1 MKSSKEDVATAF
13 GVAAAVVGALAVKRR
28 RKSDKEHVAV
38 AVGTDSVTSGTLAE
52 KTTNR
57 KDTTEEPKPHT
68 GDPASE
74 SSVVIK
80 AMKTPRKSNPRVW
93 FWGKRITVSQGQ
105 EEAAKAAL
113 HKAKKAVEN

>member
-57 KDTTEEPKPHT
+57 KDATEEPKPHT
-68 GDPASE
+68 GDPVSE
-74 SSVVIK
+74 SHAVIK
-80 AMKTPRKSNPRVW
+80 ALKTPRKRTNRFFSV
-93 FWGKRITVSQGQ
+93 
-105 EEAAKAAL
+105 AL
-113 HKAKKAVEN
+113 K